1 MGHEHVLAQPQHAR
15 VQRRCYRS
23 PWSIGPGGVLGS
35 DVLAFNVI
43 YVGAWTLSGWIT
55 YLLTRH
61 LTGSTAGAL
70 VAGFV
75 YTVATPRLAHYG
87 HFQLAM
93 GFLVPLVLL
102 VLVRFFEAPSL
113 AARCAARADD
123 RDCSRSRRATTA

>member
-1 MGHEHVLAQPQHAR
+1 MVHRAL
-15 VQRRCYRS
+15 S
-23 PWSIGPGGVLGS
+23 GVLGS

-61 LTGSTAGAL
+61 LTGSTAGAGRRVRVHGRDAETRPL
-70 VAGFV
+70 R
-75 YTVATPRLAHYG
+75 TLPI
-87 HFQLAM
+87 AM

-113 AARCAARADD
+113 AGRCTARADD
-123 RDCSRSRRATTA
+123 GLLALSTSDTA